1 MSIQDN
7 IKERYGARKF
17 ATYSMNNKFSIYSYM
32 LTLPFFFSFGPLGHP
47 GLLLRPTFTTPGIP
61 VDATGLDDISFIK
74 NNKGGR
80 RGEEERSAKKVKGK
94 GMENDL
100 LLPTVL
106 PACPPLRP

>member
-1 MSIQDN
+1 MVERGGVCGSIRCVSIQDN

-80 RGEEERSAKKVKGK
+80 RGEEERLECKES
-94 GMENDL
+94 
-100 LLPTVL
+100 
-106 PACPPLRP
+106 

>member
-80 RGEEERSAKKVKGK
+80 RGEEERLECKES
-94 GMENDL
+94 
-100 LLPTVL
+100 
-106 PACPPLRP
+106 